1 VAVQLVG
8 LVLWYVLWAYL
19 AILMVRAVLS
29 FVPLFVRD
37 WQPRGLM
44 LVIAEFVYTLTD
56 PPLRLMRKVIPP
68 IRIGTTSWD
77 LGFLVLFLG
86 LSFVQRLIPFIFI

>member
-1 VAVQLVG
+1 MQLVG
-8 LVLWYVLWAYL
+8 LVLWYLLWAYL

-29 FVPLFVRD
+29 FVTLFVRD
-37 WQPRGLM
+37 WRPRGIM

-56 PPLRLMRKVIPP
+56 PPLRFMRKIIPP
-68 IRIGTTSWD
+68 IRIGSTSLD

-86 LSFVQRLIPFIFI
+86 LSFLQRLIPFIFA

>member
-1 VAVQLVG
+1 MQLVG
-8 LVLWYVLWAYL
+8 LVLWYLLWAYL
-19 AILMVRAVLS
+19 AVLMVRAVLS

-56 PPLRLMRKVIPP
+56 PPLRFMRKIIPP
-68 IRIGTTSWD
+68 VRIGGTSWD
-77 LGFLVLFLG
+77 LGFLVLFLA
-86 LSFVQRLIPFIFI
+86 LSFVQRLIPFVFV

>member
-1 VAVQLVG
+1 MVG
-8 LVLWYVLWAYL
+8 LILWYLLWAYL
-19 AILMVRAVLS
+19 AVLMVRAVLS

-37 WQPRGLM
+37 WQPRGIM

-56 PPLRLMRKVIPP
+56 PPLRFMRKIIPP
-68 IRIGTTSWD
+68 IRIGSTSWD

-86 LSFVQRLIPFIFI
+86 LSFLQRLIPFVFV

>member
-1 VAVQLVG
+1 MQLVG

-56 PPLRLMRKVIPP
+56 PPLRFMRKIIPP
-68 IRIGTTSWD
+68 IRIGSTSLD

-86 LSFVQRLIPFIFI
+86 LSFLQRLIPFIFA

>member
-1 VAVQLVG
+1 MQLVG
-8 LVLWYVLWAYL
+8 LVLWYLLWAYL
-19 AILMVRAVLS
+19 AVLMVRAALS

-56 PPLRLMRKVIPP
+56 PPLRFMRKIIPP
-68 IRIGTTSWD
+68 VRIGGTSWD
-77 LGFLVLFLG
+77 LGFLVLFLA
-86 LSFVQRLIPFIFI
+86 LSFVQRLIPFVFV

>member
-1 VAVQLVG
+1 MQLVG
-8 LVLWYVLWAYL
+8 LILWYLLWAYL

-37 WQPRGLM
+37 WQPRGVG
-44 LVIAEFVYTLTD
+44 LVVAEFVYTLTD
-56 PPLRLMRKVIPP
+56 PPLRFMRRIIPP
-68 IRIGTTSWD
+68 IRIGSTSWD

-86 LSFVQRLIPFIFI
+86 LSIIQRMIPLVFV

>member
-1 VAVQLVG
+1 MQLVG
-8 LVLWYVLWAYL
+8 LVLWYLLWAYL

-37 WQPRGLM
+37 WRPRGIM

-56 PPLRLMRKVIPP
+56 PPLRFMRKIIPP
-68 IRIGTTSWD
+68 IRIGSTSLD

-86 LSFVQRLIPFIFI
+86 LSFLQRLIPFIFV

>member
-1 VAVQLVG
+1 VQLVG
-8 LVLWYVLWAYL
+8 LILWYILWAYL

-29 FVPLFVRD
+29 FVPLFIRD
-37 WQPRGLM
+37 WRPRGIV

-56 PPLRLMRKVIPP
+56 PPLRLMRKIIPP
-68 IRIGTTSWD
+68 LRIGGTSWD

-86 LSFVQRLIPFIFI
+86 LSFLQRMIPYIFA

>member
-1 VAVQLVG
+1 MQLVG
-8 LVLWYVLWAYL
+8 LVLWYLLWAYL

-37 WQPRGLM
+37 WRPRGIM
-44 LVIAEFVYTLTD
+44 LVLAEFVYTLTD
-56 PPLRLMRKVIPP
+56 PPLRFMRRIIPP
-68 IRIGTTSWD
+68 IRIGSTSLD

-86 LSFVQRLIPFIFI
+86 LSFLQRLIPFIFA

>member
-1 VAVQLVG
+1 MQLVG
-8 LVLWYVLWAYL
+8 LVLWYLLWAYL

-37 WQPRGLM
+37 WRPRGIR

-56 PPLRLMRKVIPP
+56 PPLRLMRKIIPP
-68 IRIGTTSWD
+68 IRIGSTSLD

-86 LSFVQRLIPFIFI
+86 LSFLQRLIPFIFA

>member
-1 VAVQLVG
+1 VQLVG
-8 LVLWYVLWAYL
+8 LILWYLLWAYL

-37 WQPRGLM
+37 WQPRGVA

-56 PPLRLMRKVIPP
+56 PPLRFMRRIIPP
-68 IRIGTTSWD
+68 IRIGSTSWD

-86 LSFVQRLIPFIFI
+86 LSIIQRMITLVFS

>member
-1 VAVQLVG
+1 MQLVG

-19 AILMVRAVLS
+19 AVLMVRAVLS

-44 LVIAEFVYTLTD
+44 LVVAEFVYTLTD
-56 PPLRLMRKVIPP
+56 PPLRFMRKIVPP
-68 IRIGTTSWD
+68 VRIGGASWD
-77 LGFLVLFLG
+77 LGFLVLFLA
-86 LSFVQRLIPFIFI
+86 LSFVQRLIPFVFV

>member
-1 VAVQLVG
+1 MQLVG
-8 LVLWYVLWAYL
+8 LVLWYLLWAYL

-29 FVPLFVRD
+29 FVPLFVHD
-37 WQPRGLM
+37 WRPRGIM

-56 PPLRLMRKVIPP
+56 PPLRFMRKIIPP
-68 IRIGTTSWD
+68 IRIGSTSLD

-86 LSFVQRLIPFIFI
+86 LSFLQRLIPFIFA

>member
-1 VAVQLVG
+1 MQLVG
-8 LVLWYVLWAYL
+8 LILWYILWAYL

-29 FVPLFVRD
+29 FVPLFIRD
-37 WQPRGLM
+37 WRPRGIV

-56 PPLRLMRKVIPP
+56 PPLRLMRKIIPP
-68 IRIGTTSWD
+68 LRIGGTSWD

-86 LSFVQRLIPFIFI
+86 LSFLQRMIPYIFA